1 MRAPDDHGHPYDH
14 TDIKNLLGAPSLVHT
29 TTTNEGETM
38 SHTRV
43 LETHN
48 ASPPVDL
55 QLLTSAIDDLND
67 CISACVSCADACL
80 TENQPDQLNRCI
92 RFDLDCADICTST
105 ARVLGRLV
113 AFPTEVVR
121 PQLQAACVALEACA
135 EECERHAGEHEH
147 CQACAESCREA
158 DQTLHRLMEA
168 LG

>member
-1 MRAPDDHGHPYDH
+1 
-14 TDIKNLLGAPSLVHT
+14 
-29 TTTNEGETM
+29 M

-48 ASPPVDL
+48 ASAPVDL
-55 QLLTSAIDDLND
+55 ELFISAIDALNA
-67 CISACVSCADACL
+67 CASSCVSCADACL
-80 TENQPDQLNRCI
+80 AENQPEMLNRCI
-92 RFDLDCADICTST
+92 RLDLDCADICTAT

-121 PQLQAACVALEACA
+121 PQLQAACAALEACA
-135 EECERHAGEHEH
+135 EECERHADQHEH

-158 DQTLHRLMEA
+158 DQALHRLIEA